1 MAGLYVDTSAL
12 GRVLLDE
19 PDAVAIRATLARYDE
34 TWSSELLTVELGR
47 LAKLRS
53 LESEADELLEDVRI
67 LRVTSARLRSAKAID
82 PAEVRTLDSIHLD
95 AAVLLHRRG
104 TIATVLTFDGQLQ
117 AGCQYNGI
125 AVEAPV
131 IR

>member
-1 MAGLYVDTSAL
+1 VAGLYVDTSAL

-82 PAEVRTLDSIHLD
+82 PAEVRTLDSIHSMPRCCSTGG
-95 AAVLLHRRG
+95 ARS
-104 TIATVLTFDGQLQ
+104 QQ
-117 AGCQYNGI
+117 C
-125 AVEAPV
+125 
-131 IR
+131 